1 MNLEIIR
8 DDSDLVKE
16 TIISQHYLH
25 RWPDP
30 RSLPFS
36 YRLLVDGQAVDGDG
50 MPWGIV
56 VFKKPQHH
64 QQRGLFG
71 YKGLPTS
78 WQVLDLARVWINPQL
93 QKKQNGHSLC
103 IFSQMVSL
111 CLRRVQVDW
120 LAHHPPVYPDEPYH
134 VEVIISYCD
143 RDHHEGTAYK
153 ACSFVWGGYSSD
165 QTKEV
170 YYRRLRT
177 PRKSWQPLVEYQP
190 PLFAGLG
197 LPLIHPGAK
206 NR

>member
-1 MNLEIIR
+1 MKLSICR
-8 DDSDLVKE
+8 DDSDLTKE

-36 YRLLVDGQAVDGDG
+36 YRLLVDEQATDSDG

-56 VFKKPQHH
+56 TFKKPQHH
-64 QQRGLFG
+64 QQRGMFG

-78 WQVLDLARVWINPQL
+78 WQVLDMARVWVASSL
-93 QKKQNGHSLC
+93 QRKVNGHSLC
-103 IFSQMVSL
+103 VFSQMVSL

-134 VEVIISYCD
+134 IEIVISYCD

-153 ACSFVWGGYSSD
+153 ACSFTWGGYSSD

-170 YYRRLRT
+170 YYRRLRP
-177 PRKSWQPLVEYQP
+177 PRKSWQPLAEYQP

-197 LPLIHPGAK
+197 LPLIHPGANK
-206 NR
+206 R